1 MARMKPGIRSP
12 GDVARWLSGARKA
25 VDRGGFWSA
34 AGRQTP
40 RPAPGGTVDPGL
52 DWGPARRLVGEVGAF
67 VTTRH
72 RLPVPGLAEPVT
84 ILQVSDAHLR
94 WPGRW
99 LDRLC
104 TAVSACTADVVL
116 LTGDTVTGG
125 WRRDVAD
132 RLLDA
137 LPRTR
142 LGTFSVTG
150 NWERIYDAPLQ
161 PWWDHLADRGVRV
174 LDNAHA
180 DLGPIVLA
188 GVDDLHAG
196 DCDPD
201 AALRGAPGDR
211 PIVVMAHSPDTFPRL
226 VRPGVRLVLSGHSH
240 GGQVRL
246 PGLGAPWLPK
256 GTGPYVAGWYEH
268 EDTWLF
274 VSRGLGWSLA
284 PIRYDC
290 PPELALVTLLPA

>member
-1 MARMKPGIRSP
+1 MRPGIRTP
-12 GDVARWLSGARKA
+12 GDAVRWLAGAARA
-25 VDRGGFWSA
+25 VDRGGFGSP
-34 AGRQTP
+34 AGRATP
-40 RPAPGGTVDPGL
+40 QPAPGGTVDPGL
-52 DWGPARRLVGEVGAF
+52 DWGPARRLLEEVAAF
-67 VTTRH
+67 TTSRH
-72 RLPVPGLAEPVT
+72 RLPVAGLAEPLT

-104 TAVSACTADVVL
+104 TAVSACSADLVA

-142 LGTFSVTG
+142 FGTFSVTG
-150 NWERIYDAPLQ
+150 NWERIYDAPLA
-161 PWWDHLADRGVRV
+161 PWWAHLADRGVRV
-174 LDNAHA
+174 LDNQHM
-180 DLGPIVLA
+180 DLGPLVLA

-196 DCDPD
+196 AFDPE
-201 AALRGAPGDR
+201 AALAGAPDR
-211 PIVVMAHSPDTFPRL
+211 PTVVLSHSPASLPHL
-226 VRPGVRLVLSGHSH
+226 ARPGVQLVLSGHSH

-256 GTGPYVAGWYEH
+256 GTGPYVAGWYQH
-268 EDTWLF
+268 ADTWMY
-274 VSRGLGWSLA
+274 VSRGLGWSLL
-284 PIRYDC
+284 PVRFRC
-290 PPELALVTLLPA
+290 PPELALVTLLPG